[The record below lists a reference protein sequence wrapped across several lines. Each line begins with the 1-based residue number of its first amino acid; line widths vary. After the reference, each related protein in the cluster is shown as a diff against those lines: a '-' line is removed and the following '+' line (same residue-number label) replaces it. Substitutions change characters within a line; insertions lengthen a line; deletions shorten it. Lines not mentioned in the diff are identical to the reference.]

1 MQLKN
6 LGEKNP
12 IMCFL
17 LMFMFIFLLTYKYYR
32 AYTFWQNYD
41 HNAIKLET
49 TKLLQEQIHLES
61 NTKI

>member
-1 MQLKN
+1 
-6 LGEKNP
+6 
-12 IMCFL
+12 
-17 LMFMFIFLLTYKYYR
+17 MFMFIFLLTYKYYR